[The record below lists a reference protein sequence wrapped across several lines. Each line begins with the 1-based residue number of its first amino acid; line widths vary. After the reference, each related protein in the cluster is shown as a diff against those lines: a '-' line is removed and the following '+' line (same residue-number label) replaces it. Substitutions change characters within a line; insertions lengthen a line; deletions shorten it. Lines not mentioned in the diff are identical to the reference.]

1 MKQLVTTPNASGT
14 NLTVDNVT
22 LHVLNGLP
30 FEYKEISA
38 AIRSQESPIS
48 FDELHEKLCDRETIV
63 TRESSPM
70 SILIMENYTSRH
82 GGSNNRTNRNN
93 RQSTF

>member
-1 MKQLVTTPNASGT
+1 M
-14 NLTVDNVT
+14 DDVT

-30 FEYKEISA
+30 FEYKDISY
-38 AIRSQESPIS
+38 AIHSRDFPI
-48 FDELHEKLCDRETIV
+48 FFYELHEKLCDHETIV